1 MVQGAVTGGK
11 PMAGNFRTLP
21 GPPLPPAAGAVN
33 SVTARSGQA
42 RRSEADPAAAQRP
55 PAHNAAAPAAQPWMN
70 CICVPAS
77 SIKSPLASGAVS
89 VTSGTPL
96 MLGRLAPSTWAST

>member
-1 MVQGAVTGGK
+1 MCMNLGEPRGASRCGGGAQRCCQIDPARPLRRNRMVQGAVTGGK

-55 PAHNAAAPAAQPWMN
+55 PAHNAAAPRRR
-70 CICVPAS
+70 
-77 SIKSPLASGAVS
+77 PLSRG
-89 VTSGTPL
+89 
-96 MLGRLAPSTWAST
+96 